1 MVSCIAEGLFFI
13 VVGLIPPELVIDYYL
28 HPVLGVFVG
37 VGMAAAFTIPDAIL
51 ADIVDYDE
59 LHTGLRNEGLY
70 SVVENNL
77 QQYVEIIGG
86 VVPGIV
92 AGLSGFVSNG
102 GCSCGC
108 GTACP
113 QPYLRWSCE
122 APVSGLPDI
131 GYACSSDFTAEVLYG
146 DAERTAPCS
155 VQTDGVQW
163 TFRFFFAFVPGV
175 CYLLAAI
182 PASLMTISKETHEA
196 ILEELFKRDS
206 ARSGGAAKEQLLCKD
221 PLTGKSVR
229 LKEGDNYSVEHF
241 STSELKRAAA
251 SLDYDELRNG
261 AGGAAHGTHG
271 SVRAS
276 LRSQTLTRISLW
288 VVLIAALIAGMVPL
302 KMLQLNL

>member
-1 MVSCIAEGLFFI
+1 MG
-13 VVGLIPPELVIDYYL
+13 
-28 HPVLGVFVG
+28 
-37 VGMAAAFTIPDAIL
+37 AAFTIPDAIL

-131 GYACSSDFTAEVLYG
+131 GYACSSDFTAEVLNGDVDPYLLCLPTYLLCLPPTYYVPCSLCTTMPKVLYG
-146 DAERTAPCS
+146 DVDRTAPCTM
-155 VQTDGVQW
+155 QTDGVQW
-163 TFRFFFAFVPGV
+163 TFRLFFAFVPGV
-175 CYLLAAI
+175 CYLLAAV
-182 PASLMTISKETHEA
+182 PASLMTISKVSKLSTCVSKEVTRYHA
-196 ILEELFKRDS
+196 PRL
-206 ARSGGAAKEQLLCKD
+206 ARFTFL
-221 PLTGKSVR
+221 LTGV
-229 LKEGDNYSVEHF
+229 
-241 STSELKRAAA
+241 
-251 SLDYDELRNG
+251 
-261 AGGAAHGTHG
+261 
-271 SVRAS
+271 
-276 LRSQTLTRISLW
+276 
-288 VVLIAALIAGMVPL
+288 
-302 KMLQLNL
+302 

>member
-1 MVSCIAEGLFFI
+1 MG
-13 VVGLIPPELVIDYYL
+13 
-28 HPVLGVFVG
+28 
-37 VGMAAAFTIPDAIL
+37 AAFTIPDAIL

-131 GYACSSDFTAEVLYG
+131 GYACSSDFTAEVLNG
-146 DAERTAPCS
+146 DVDPYLLCLPTYLLCLPPTYYVGRTLLTMYLLCPRYSTATSTAPRHARCRRTGCS
-155 VQTDGVQW
+155 G
-163 TFRFFFAFVPGV
+163 
-175 CYLLAAI
+175 LS
-182 PASLMTISKETHEA
+182 ASS
-196 ILEELFKRDS
+196 S
-206 ARSGGAAKEQLLCKD
+206 RSC
-221 PLTGKSVR
+221 
-229 LKEGDNYSVEHF
+229 
-241 STSELKRAAA
+241 RACATC
-251 SLDYDELRNG
+251 SRP
-261 AGGAAHGTHG
+261 
-271 SVRAS
+271 SRR
-276 LRSQTLTRISLW
+276 RS
-288 VVLIAALIAGMVPL
+288 
-302 KMLQLNL
+302 

>member
-1 MVSCIAEGLFFI
+1 MG
-13 VVGLIPPELVIDYYL
+13 
-28 HPVLGVFVG
+28 
-37 VGMAAAFTIPDAIL
+37 AAFTIPDAIL

-131 GYACSSDFTAEVLYG
+131 GYACSSDFTAEVLNGDVDPYLLCLPTYLLCLPPTYYVPCSLCTTMPKVLYG
-146 DAERTAPCS
+146 DVDRTAPCTM
-155 VQTDGVQW
+155 QTDGVQW
-163 TFRFFFAFVPGV
+163 TFRLFFAFVPGV

-182 PASLMTISKETHEA
+182 PASLMTISKVS
-196 ILEELFKRDS
+196 K
-206 ARSGGAAKEQLLCKD
+206 
-221 PLTGKSVR
+221 
-229 LKEGDNYSVEHF
+229 
-241 STSELKRAAA
+241 
-251 SLDYDELRNG
+251 
-261 AGGAAHGTHG
+261 
-271 SVRAS
+271 
-276 LRSQTLTRISLW
+276 
-288 VVLIAALIAGMVPL
+288 
-302 KMLQLNL
+302 

>member
-1 MVSCIAEGLFFI
+1 MVSCIVEGLFFI
-13 VVGLIPPELVIDYYL
+13 LIGLMPPELVLDYYL
-28 HPVLGVFVG
+28 HPVLGIFVGAPCHLKGLACAAHRPLLPPPPDVSILPTHVLRVTYLPG
-37 VGMAAAFTIPDAIL
+37 VGMGAAFTIPDAIL

-131 GYACSSDFTAEVLYG
+131 GYACSSDFTAEVLY
-146 DAERTAPCS
+146 TATSTC
-155 VQTDGVQW
+155 
-163 TFRFFFAFVPGV
+163 FYA
-175 CYLLAAI
+175 YL
-182 PASLMTISKETHEA
+182 PT
-196 ILEELFKRDS
+196 
-206 ARSGGAAKEQLLCKD
+206 
-221 PLTGKSVR
+221 
-229 LKEGDNYSVEHF
+229 Y
-241 STSELKRAAA
+241 
-251 SLDYDELRNG
+251 
-261 AGGAAHGTHG
+261 
-271 SVRAS
+271 
-276 LRSQTLTRISLW
+276 
-288 VVLIAALIAGMVPL
+288 
-302 KMLQLNL
+302 

>member
-1 MVSCIAEGLFFI
+1 MG
-13 VVGLIPPELVIDYYL
+13 
-28 HPVLGVFVG
+28 
-37 VGMAAAFTIPDAIL
+37 AAFTIPDAIL

-131 GYACSSDFTAEVLYG
+131 GYACSSDFTAEVLNGDVDPYLLCLPTYLLCLPPTYYVPCSLCTTMPKVLYG
-146 DAERTAPCS
+146 DVDRTAPCTM
-155 VQTDGVQW
+155 QTDGVHW
-163 TFRFFFAFVPGV
+163 TFRLFFAFVPGV
-175 CYLLAAI
+175 CYLLAAVC
-182 PASLMTISKETHEA
+182 LV
-196 ILEELFKRDS
+196 LE
-206 ARSGGAAKEQLLCKD
+206 
-221 PLTGKSVR
+221 
-229 LKEGDNYSVEHF
+229 
-241 STSELKRAAA
+241 
-251 SLDYDELRNG
+251 
-261 AGGAAHGTHG
+261 
-271 SVRAS
+271 
-276 LRSQTLTRISLW
+276 
-288 VVLIAALIAGMVPL
+288 
-302 KMLQLNL
+302 

>member
-1 MVSCIAEGLFFI
+1 MG
-13 VVGLIPPELVIDYYL
+13 
-28 HPVLGVFVG
+28 
-37 VGMAAAFTIPDAIL
+37 AAFTIPDAIL

-131 GYACSSDFTAEVLYG
+131 GYACSSDFTAEVLY
-146 DAERTAPCS
+146 TATS
-155 VQTDGVQW
+155 TY
-163 TFRFFFAFVPGV
+163 FYA
-175 CYLLAAI
+175 YL
-182 PASLMTISKETHEA
+182 PT
-196 ILEELFKRDS
+196 
-206 ARSGGAAKEQLLCKD
+206 
-221 PLTGKSVR
+221 
-229 LKEGDNYSVEHF
+229 
-241 STSELKRAAA
+241 
-251 SLDYDELRNG
+251 
-261 AGGAAHGTHG
+261 
-271 SVRAS
+271 
-276 LRSQTLTRISLW
+276 
-288 VVLIAALIAGMVPL
+288 
-302 KMLQLNL
+302 

>member
-1 MVSCIAEGLFFI
+1 MG
-13 VVGLIPPELVIDYYL
+13 
-28 HPVLGVFVG
+28 
-37 VGMAAAFTIPDAIL
+37 AAFTIPDAIL

-131 GYACSSDFTAEVLYG
+131 GYACSSDFTAEVLY
-146 DAERTAPCS
+146 TATSTCFYAYLPTYWVPTYLLCTYYAQGTLWRRRPHRA
-155 VQTDGVQW
+155 VHGADGRRAVDLPPLL
-163 TFRFFFAFVPGV
+163 RLCAGRVLPARGHPGV
-175 CYLLAAI
+175 AHDHL
-182 PASLMTISKETHEA
+182 
-196 ILEELFKRDS
+196 
-206 ARSGGAAKEQLLCKD
+206 Q
-221 PLTGKSVR
+221 GK
-229 LKEGDNYSVEHF
+229 
-241 STSELKRAAA
+241 
-251 SLDYDELRNG
+251 
-261 AGGAAHGTHG
+261 
-271 SVRAS
+271 
-276 LRSQTLTRISLW
+276 
-288 VVLIAALIAGMVPL
+288 
-302 KMLQLNL
+302 

>member
-1 MVSCIAEGLFFI
+1 MG
-13 VVGLIPPELVIDYYL
+13 
-28 HPVLGVFVG
+28 
-37 VGMAAAFTIPDAIL
+37 AAFTIPDAIL

-131 GYACSSDFTAEVLYG
+131 GYACSSDFTAEVLNG
-146 DAERTAPCS
+146 DVDPYLLCLPTYLLCLPPTYYVPCS
-155 VQTDGVQW
+155 LCTYYAQGTLRRRRPHRAMHDADGRGAVD
-163 TFRFFFAFVPGV
+163 FPPLLRVRAGRVLPARGHPGV
-175 CYLLAAI
+175 AHDHLQGKQMSTCV
-182 PASLMTISKETHEA
+182 SKEVTRYHA
-196 ILEELFKRDS
+196 PRL
-206 ARSGGAAKEQLLCKD
+206 ARFTFL
-221 PLTGKSVR
+221 LTGV
-229 LKEGDNYSVEHF
+229 
-241 STSELKRAAA
+241 
-251 SLDYDELRNG
+251 
-261 AGGAAHGTHG
+261 
-271 SVRAS
+271 
-276 LRSQTLTRISLW
+276 
-288 VVLIAALIAGMVPL
+288 
-302 KMLQLNL
+302 

>member
-1 MVSCIAEGLFFI
+1 MG
-13 VVGLIPPELVIDYYL
+13 
-28 HPVLGVFVG
+28 
-37 VGMAAAFTIPDAIL
+37 AAFTIPDAIL

-131 GYACSSDFTAEVLYG
+131 GYACSSDFTAEVLYTATSTSFCACLPTYYVPTCLHYVLTMPKVLYG
-146 DAERTAPCS
+146 AVDRTAPCT
-155 VQTDGVQW
+155 VQTEGVQW
-163 TFRFFFAFVPGV
+163 TFRLFFAFVPGV

-182 PASLMTISKETHEA
+182 PASLMTISK
-196 ILEELFKRDS
+196 
-206 ARSGGAAKEQLLCKD
+206 
-221 PLTGKSVR
+221 V
-229 LKEGDNYSVEHF
+229 
-241 STSELKRAAA
+241 SE
-251 SLDYDELRNG
+251 
-261 AGGAAHGTHG
+261 
-271 SVRAS
+271 
-276 LRSQTLTRISLW
+276 
-288 VVLIAALIAGMVPL
+288 
-302 KMLQLNL
+302 

>member
-1 MVSCIAEGLFFI
+1 MG
-13 VVGLIPPELVIDYYL
+13 
-28 HPVLGVFVG
+28 
-37 VGMAAAFTIPDAIL
+37 AAFTIPDAIL

-131 GYACSSDFTAEVLYG
+131 GYACSSDFTAEVLNGDVDPYLLCRPTYLLCLPPTYYVPCSLCTTMPKVLYG
-146 DAERTAPCS
+146 DVDRTAPCTM
-155 VQTDGVQW
+155 QTDGVQW
-163 TFRFFFAFVPGV
+163 TFRLFFAFVPGV

-182 PASLMTISKETHEA
+182 PASLMTISKVS
-196 ILEELFKRDS
+196 K
-206 ARSGGAAKEQLLCKD
+206 
-221 PLTGKSVR
+221 
-229 LKEGDNYSVEHF
+229 
-241 STSELKRAAA
+241 
-251 SLDYDELRNG
+251 
-261 AGGAAHGTHG
+261 
-271 SVRAS
+271 
-276 LRSQTLTRISLW
+276 
-288 VVLIAALIAGMVPL
+288 
-302 KMLQLNL
+302 